1 MKEEAREA
9 IVQTA
14 ERLQIR
20 SFRHVPASA
29 CRFRA
34 RTLWADFNR
43 RTGGKSGIVD
53 PSKAAK
59 AHFWTA
65 VADYREARFTDAAEQ
80 VRMAL
85 TWEKES

>member
-1 MKEEAREA
+1 MQDEAREA
-9 IVQTA
+9 IIQTA
-14 ERLQIR
+14 ERLHIQ

-43 RTGGKSGIVD
+43 RARGKSGIVD

-65 VADYREARFTDAAEQ
+65 VADYRQARFTEATEQ
-80 VRMAL
+80 ARMAL